1 MGGSRH
7 CFLTY
12 YFLNTDDNLSL
23 WVRRSL
29 IVMFNSNKLAAT
41 RLKTRLPG
49 LKTTATTVRI
59 YNSLSQEVESKLVTV
74 KILRSESVSLELCIL
89 FKSRVLHICR

>member
-41 RLKTRLPG
+41 R